1 MICSNA
7 PLKWHGTASDG
18 TASVNRSR
26 AMSVPPFVV
35 PTFLTMSHPA
45 RKKKNTR
52 RTELSELL
60 QLVSSV
66 SQKDSLLGSIW
77 VCNREVSMA
86 FGGFWS
92 IFLHPKGP
100 CLGVFLNFTT
110 QLSLHGRGTVSKLP
124 TRHRCSTRHTR
135 PARIAAAILPPT
147 LRRKTEVRLRWLM
160 TPENAPAADRRWLT
174 GPSRTGDVP

>member
-100 CLGVFLNFTT
+100 CLGVFLISLHSSRCTDAAPSRS
-110 QLSLHGRGTVSKLP
+110 SLHGTAVPHGTP
-124 TRHRCSTRHTR
+124 
-135 PARIAAAILPPT
+135 
-147 LRRKTEVRLRWLM
+147 VRLESPQRSYRPLSEGR
-160 TPENAPAADRRWLT
+160 PKFAS
-174 GPSRTGDVP
+174 GG